1 VAKGANSLRGFGVDL
16 VGAIPWGAH
25 LCQFYS
31 SKQDLIDI
39 LVPYFVEGL
48 RSNEFCIW
56 VTSTP
61 LGVEEA
67 KVALQA
73 QVPNLPDYIKKGQIE
88 IVSYDQWY
96 LAAGKFDSA
105 QVLKKW
111 VDKEKS
117 ALSNG
122 FEGLRLTG
130 NTFWVEHN
138 LWSSF
143 VDYERAINSTLRQH
157 KIIALCTY
165 SLEKCSGSDVLDVLR
180 NHAGTLVKQNDKW
193 LLLEDAARRKAVNGA
208 LKVSKQKYSSLFQNM
223 ASGFAYHKVVY
234 DPSGK
239 PVDYVFLEINA
250 AFEVMTGLKHDGII
264 GRRVTSVLPGI
275 ENDPA
280 DWIGVYGK
288 VASTGKTAR
297 FESYNQALNKWFS
310 VSAFSPENG
319 YFVATFEDITEKKK
333 AEETLIQSEK
343 RLELSQ
349 EIAHLGSWDLDL
361 VTNKLTWT
369 AEVFR
374 IFGLKQQE
382 FVATYEDFLEVVH
395 PDDRSAVNDAYKRSI
410 VEGTDSYEIEHRV
423 VRKLTGEV
431 RFVHEKCEHVR
442 DKSGRIVRSI
452 GMVQDITE
460 RKKAEENLQYSNSK
474 LKLISNI
481 ANQLLSA
488 AQPKALIQELC
499 EKVMSFLNCDV
510 FFNYLVDEQKSS
522 LHLNAYAGVP
532 QEVARNIEWLS
543 FGEAVCGCAAKEA
556 RLVVCENIQETN
568 DVRANFV
575 RSFGVKA
582 YAAYP
587 LFSHGKVLGT
597 LSFGSKQD
605 PFFNEEDH
613 SLMKTVAAQ
622 VSIAI
627 ERNKDEE
634 ALKENEA
641 RLKKLNLTLRAISNS
656 NQAIIRATDE
666 ETFLHEACRVL
677 VEDCGYKMVWV
688 GLAMD
693 DPEKSVKPV
702 AFSGFDKGYLDS
714 LKITWADTTRGQGPT
729 GRAIRTGEPQFC
741 QSMKNDE
748 RFKPWRE
755 EALKRGY
762 ESSISLPLKIDAK
775 VIGVLTLYST
785 ESTVPSEEEVKLLSE
800 LANDFSQGIKI
811 LRIRKEKEQAE
822 AELQR
827 QAALIDLSP
836 DAIFV
841 RNLDGAI
848 SFWSKGAEK
857 MYGWTKEEVIGQ
869 NCHSKLETCF
879 PAPYENII
887 AKIKQSGRWS
897 GELIHATKDGRQI
910 TVQSFWQAI
919 FDLNGDIVELLESN
933 VDITERKQFEQA
945 LERAKVDWE
954 RTFNSVPDL
963 IAILDDKHRIVRA
976 NKAMAQALGLTPERC
991 VGLNCYTCVHDQ
1003 EAPPMFCPH
1012 SQAMKDGQEHTAE
1025 VHEERL
1031 GGDFIVSATPLK
1043 DEHGHILGSVHVARN
1058 ITLRKQMENKLEE
1071 YSKELAH
1078 LVEERTKQLRD
1089 SERLAAIGA
1098 TAGMVGHDIRN
1109 PLQAIASSLYLAK
1122 TDLDTVPEGK
1132 TKESLLES
1140 LVEIE
1145 KNVDYINKIVVDLQ
1159 DFAKPLKPIL
1169 GEIDLKAI
1177 IQEVIKNR
1185 SIPEN
1190 IFVQS
1195 SVDSKA
1201 NCFIADSTYIRRMLN
1216 NLVNNALQAMPNG
1229 GKLTI
1234 NAVCETES
1242 FVITVEDT
1250 GMGIPEEVKSKLF
1263 TPLFTTKSKGQGF
1276 GLAVV
1281 KRMSEALGGCVSFE
1295 SKTGSG
1301 TKFIVRLPSKR

>member
-1 VAKGANSLRGFGVDL
+1 MAVTMGNKSMAKGANSLRRFGVDL
-16 VGAIPWGAH
+16 VGTLSWGAH

-39 LVPYFVEGL
+39 LVPYFAEGL

-56 VTSTP
+56 VTSMP
-61 LGVEEA
+61 LGVEDA
-67 KVALQA
+67 KAALQA
-73 QVPNLPDYIKKGQIE
+73 QVPNLDDFIKKGQIE
-88 IVSYDQWY
+88 IVTYDQWY
-96 LAAGKFDSA
+96 LVAGKFDSA

-111 VDKEKS
+111 VEKEK
-117 ALSNG
+117 LGLYNG

-143 VDYERAINSTLRQH
+143 VDYEQAINLTLRQH

-193 LLLEDAARRKAVNGA
+193 LLLEDAAKRKAVNGA
-208 LKVSKQKYSSLFQNM
+208 LKVSKQKYSALFQNM
-223 ASGFAYHKVVY
+223 NSGFAYHKAIY
-234 DPSGK
+234 SDAGK
-239 PVDYVFLEINA
+239 PVDYVFIEVND
-250 AFEVMTGLKHDGII
+250 AFERITGRKREDFI
-264 GRRVTSVLPGI
+264 GRRVTKILPGV

-288 VASTGKTAR
+288 VAATGKTAR
-297 FESYNQALNKWFS
+297 FENYDCTLNKWFS
-310 VSAFSPENG
+310 VSAFSPEEG
-319 YFVATFEDITEKKK
+319 YFVAI
-333 AEETLIQSEK
+333 
-343 RLELSQ
+343 
-349 EIAHLGSWDLDL
+349 
-361 VTNKLTWT
+361 
-369 AEVFR
+369 
-374 IFGLKQQE
+374 
-382 FVATYEDFLEVVH
+382 YE
-395 PDDRSAVNDAYKRSI
+395 
-410 VEGTDSYEIEHRV
+410 
-423 VRKLTGEV
+423 
-431 RFVHEKCEHVR
+431 
-442 DKSGRIVRSI
+442 
-452 GMVQDITE
+452 DITE
-460 RKKAEENLQYSNSK
+460 RKKAEAQLKYSNSR
-474 LKLISNI
+474 LHLISTI
-481 ANQLLSA
+481 ATQLLSA
-488 AQPKALIQELC
+488 NKPKALIQELC
-499 EKVMSFLNCDV
+499 EKVLTFLNCDV

-522 LHLNAYAGVP
+522 LYLNAYAGVP
-532 QEVARNIEWLS
+532 QETAKKIELLS
-543 FGEAVCGCAAKEA
+543 FGEAICGCAAKEE
-556 RLVVCENIQETN
+556 RLVICENIQETN
-568 DVRANFV
+568 DARASLV

-597 LSFGSKQD
+597 LSFGSKQA

-613 SLMKTVAAQ
+613 SIMKTVAAQ

-634 ALKENEA
+634 ALKENET

-688 GLAMD
+688 GLALD

-729 GRAIRTGEPQFC
+729 GRAIRTGQPQVC
-741 QSMKNDE
+741 VSMKNDE

-762 ESSISLPLKIDAK
+762 ESSISLPLKIDDK
-775 VIGVLTLYST
+775 VIGALTLYST
-785 ESTVPSEEEVKLLSE
+785 ESTVLSEEEVKLLSE
-800 LANDFSQGIKI
+800 LANDFSQGMKI

-827 QAALIDLSP
+827 QAALLDLSP

-841 RNLDGAI
+841 RSLDGTI
-848 SFWSKGAEK
+848 SFWSKGAERI
-857 MYGWTKEEVIGQ
+857 YGWTKEEAVGK
-869 NCHSKLETCF
+869 NSNNTLKTCF
-879 PAPYENII
+879 SEPYVNILVQ
-887 AKIKQSGRWS
+887 IKQSGKWS
-897 GELIHATKDGRQI
+897 GELIHTAKDGRQL

-976 NKAMAQALGLTPERC
+976 NKAMAQALEMTPERC
-991 VGLNCYTCVHDQ
+991 VGLNCYECVHDQ

-1012 SQAMKDGQEHTAE
+1012 SLAMTDGQEHTAE

-1043 DEHGHILGSVHVARN
+1043 DERGRILGSVHVARN

-1132 TKESLLES
+1132 TKEAILES

-1185 SIPEN
+1185 GIPEN
-1190 IFVQS
+1190 ISVQS

-1201 NCFIADSTYIRRMLN
+1201 NCFVADSTYIRRMLN

-1229 GKLTI
+1229 GKLII

-1281 KRMSEALGGCVSFE
+1281 KRMSEALGGNVSFE